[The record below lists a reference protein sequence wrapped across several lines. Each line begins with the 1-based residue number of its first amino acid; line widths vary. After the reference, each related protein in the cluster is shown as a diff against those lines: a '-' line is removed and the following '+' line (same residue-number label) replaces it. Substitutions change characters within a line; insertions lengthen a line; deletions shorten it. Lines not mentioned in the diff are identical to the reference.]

1 MKLSYPQTNNSR
13 PLYKRGQT
21 RNKRQTNNTKQQ
33 TKSEKTFEF
42 STVVFGGLSPPEDF
56 IRQLLH

>member
-33 TKSEKTFEF
+33 TKSEKKTKNFW
-42 STVVFGGLSPPEDF
+42 V
-56 IRQLLH
+56 